1 MRNNTR
7 MNIHLQTLDKTPF
20 CEMSMKPVDYA
31 YRIEAYKMCSSPE
44 FVAEIRRMAK
54 TV

>member
-1 MRNNTR
+1 MRKNTR
-7 MNIHLQTLDKTPF
+7 MNIHFQTFDKTPF
-20 CEMSMKPVDYA
+20 CEMSMKPVDGD
-31 YRIEAYKMCSSPE
+31 YRAEAYKMCSSPE